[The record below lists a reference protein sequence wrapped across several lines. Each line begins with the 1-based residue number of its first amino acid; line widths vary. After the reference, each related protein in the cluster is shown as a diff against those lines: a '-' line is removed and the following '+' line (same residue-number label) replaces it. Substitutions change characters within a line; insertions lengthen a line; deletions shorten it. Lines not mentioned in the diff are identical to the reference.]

1 VIGSPYLDWDTELAG
16 EVVDS
21 NHYGFHV
28 GAITSF
34 GLHAKSKFAAELAY
48 RDMQIEQKDRR
59 IAELEADKAELQK
72 ESDEHYNNYWD
83 IKRKFEQLQDQHPAK
98 QESKLLTDTHFP
110 DLDDNLAKLSITL

>member
-1 VIGSPYLDWDTELAG
+1 VIESPYLDWDTELAG

-48 RDMQIEQKDRR
+48 RDMQIEQKDNR
-59 IAELEADKAELQK
+59 IAELEADKAEFIKHKSVIIAALRQSRRRTIHETFKTQCSQAVAFIEDQQPEK
-72 ESDEHYNNYWD
+72 E
-83 IKRKFEQLQDQHPAK
+83 QG
-98 QESKLLTDTHFP
+98 
-110 DLDDNLAKLSITL
+110 